1 VPGADLGERV
11 VDVGFHR
18 RLADEQRGRDL
29 GVAQAARDQP
39 QHACSW
45 WVATFLGGNEHL
57 AAHDDAEAGSL
68 VAQESILRLNATA
81 IDYLIIALY
90 FTFVLGIGYL
100 AKRAVSKLK
109 VAGLLADPEGD
120 PDRGGR

>member
-1 VPGADLGERV
+1 M
-11 VDVGFHR
+11 R
-18 RLADEQRGRDL
+18 RPA
-29 GVAQAARDQP
+29 V
-39 QHACSW
+39 
-45 WVATFLGGNEHL
+45 
-57 AAHDDAEAGSL
+57 L